1 MPAVSV
7 YLSSDNYR
15 YLLEKQ
21 LQDNKRLSEIVNE
34 LINDYRTKERDMN
47 ALLYPAVA
55 KELHEFIN
63 EENERRQKLDQQP
76 LNAIDFINQAID
88 EKIKS
93 ERRKRLLE

>member
-7 YLSSDNYR
+7 YFSSDNYI
-15 YLLEKQ
+15 YLMERQQK
-21 LQDNKRLSEIVNE
+21 DNKGLSEIVNE

-47 ALLYPAVA
+47 AILYPAVA
-55 KELHEFIN
+55 KELHDYIN
-63 EENERRQKLDQQP
+63 EENEKRQKLEQQL

-88 EKIKS
+88 EKIKL

>member
-7 YLSSDNYR
+7 YFSSDNYI
-15 YLLEKQ
+15 YLMERQQK
-21 LQDNKRLSEIVNE
+21 DNKGLSEIVNE

-47 ALLYPAVA
+47 AILYPAVA
-55 KELHEFIN
+55 KELHEYIN
-63 EENERRQKLDQQP
+63 EENEKRQKLEQQL

-88 EKIKS
+88 EKIRS

>member
-7 YLSSDNYR
+7 YFSSDNYI
-15 YLLEKQ
+15 YLKERQQK
-21 LQDNKRLSEIVNE
+21 DNKGLSEIVNE

-47 ALLYPAVA
+47 AILYPAVA
-55 KELHEFIN
+55 KELHDYIN
-63 EENERRQKLDQQP
+63 EENEKRQKLEQQL

-88 EKIKS
+88 EKIKL